1 MQPNA
6 KSRSGRGEDI
16 AGGATSSEYQLY
28 CVGTV
33 LFQYTFALILILIL
47 WGWRG
52 CTHTWKVGAA
62 TVHMVGF
69 ASVASATS
77 ATP

>member
-1 MQPNA
+1 MA
-6 KSRSGRGEDI
+6 MHHDRTIVALLARGFYDF
-16 AGGATSSEYQLY
+16 GFG
-28 CVGTV
+28 V
-33 LFQYTFALILILIL
+33 
-47 WGWRG
+47 G

>member
-1 MQPNA
+1 MQPLLAHYHSDGSPEQEPSADNPA
-6 KSRSGRGEDI
+6 AIIRIIGLAELGLLPL
-16 AGGATSSEYQLY
+16 GSS
-28 CVGTV
+28 T
-33 LFQYTFALILILIL
+33 
-47 WGWRG
+47 
-52 CTHTWKVGAA
+52 THTWKVGAA